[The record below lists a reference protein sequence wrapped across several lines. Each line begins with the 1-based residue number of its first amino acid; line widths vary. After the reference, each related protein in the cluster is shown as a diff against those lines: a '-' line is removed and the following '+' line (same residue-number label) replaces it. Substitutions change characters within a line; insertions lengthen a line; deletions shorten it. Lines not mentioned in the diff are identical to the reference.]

1 MGERGGAVVVDS
13 TRRGKSVPDS
23 LAKTVVG
30 WVSVV
35 NRVLWSEVTEWAGLQ
50 DGGKLEAGER
60 WQIEQRVEGWC
71 KGFKG
76 LGLDLEELRREGK
89 RPIRI
94 RWAVNGEKEEEE
106 GEQVAIREDVSTL
119 VLCSASRRVRGAE
132 ASEGGYVQG
141 SGDDHEGWS
150 FGMTPQ
156 LFWRHQDVLLKTPES
171 ELPDLIERL
180 VKEDYMKADEMT
192 AICIKETSIFVG
204 ARGCDAT
211 CFDLVVNCHS
221 TSLAAQPQTL
231 NLCCRERKLG
241 SKDLREKLPIVKA
254 AAETCYTKSRE
265 SRILVTCD
273 SGKDLSVG
281 VALALL
287 CLFHDADGSLSL
299 EKTETTLNKHL
310 IKQRLAW
317 ISSVKPD
324 ANPSRATLQAV
335 NTFLIG
341 RPE

>member
-1 MGERGGAVVVDS
+1 MGEKGGAVVVDS

-35 NRVLWSEVTEWAGLQ
+35 NRVLWSEVTELAGLQ
-50 DGGKLEAGER
+50 DGGRLDAGER
-60 WQIEQRVEGWC
+60 WQIEQRVKGWC
-71 KGFKG
+71 EGLRG
-76 LGLDLEELRREGK
+76 LGLDLEGLRKEGR

-94 RWAVNGEKEEEE
+94 RWAVNGEWEE
-106 GEQVAIREDVSTL
+106 GEQVATNEDVSTL

-150 FGMTPQ
+150 CGLIPD
-156 LFWRHQDVLLKTPES
+156 LFWRHQDVLLETSET

-180 VKEDYMKADEMT
+180 VKEDYTKVDETT
-192 AICIKETSIFVG
+192 AICIKGTSVFVG
-204 ARGCDAT
+204 ARGCNAT
-211 CFDLVVNCHS
+211 GFDLVVDCHGTPKAS
-221 TSLAAQPQTL
+221 DARTL

-254 AAETCYTKSRE
+254 AAKTCYTKSRE
-265 SRILVTCD
+265 SRILITCD
-273 SGKDLSVG
+273 SGRDLSVG
-281 VALALL
+281 TALALF
-287 CLFHDADGSLSL
+287 CIFNDTDRSLIL
-299 EKTETTLNKHL
+299 GKAAGDINKHL

-335 NTFLIG
+335 NSFLMG